1 MTDEAVMKIII
12 VTNTDDD
19 ADDHEEDDDNGK
31 GYYDID
37 TDYDK
42 HRNNKSQTSRS

>member
-19 ADDHEEDDDNGK
+19 ADDEEDDDNGK

-37 TDYDK
+37 TNYDK